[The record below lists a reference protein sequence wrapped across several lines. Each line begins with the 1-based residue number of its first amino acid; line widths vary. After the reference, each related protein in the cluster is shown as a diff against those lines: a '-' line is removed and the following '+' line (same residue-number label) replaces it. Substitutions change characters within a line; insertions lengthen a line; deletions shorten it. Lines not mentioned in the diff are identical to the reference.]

1 MRKIAVALIIVMM
14 TGMTTF
20 ADPTADS
27 ETVKS
32 IQTALNAAGYDCGEP
47 DGIVGQK
54 TMDAL
59 SQYCSEKGI
68 TWDGTITDEL
78 VVSLGGGED
87 ETEDAA
93 TQYDDKL
100 QQICANLTFSTT
112 EGDLL
117 SWIEQYGLEYS
128 AQKWNG
134 TPKELTYKIAYE
146 EGVTAQKYAD
156 SGDHI
161 EVSFNADDGT
171 FLLAEYCPSSGN
183 RSALYYSY
191 GTFWDFREKQPGN
204 RWSGYYYNDRK
215 DYNKT
220 GIEMVYTNG
229 NSVKTSYHAC
239 KDADDALRQVG

>member
-59 SQYCSEKGI
+59 SKYCSEKGI

-100 QQICANLTFSTT
+100 QQIFANLTFSTT

-171 FLLAEYCPSSGN
+171 FLLAEYCPSCAAFLRKKINITKEELILKLKKNQGN
-183 RSALYYSY
+183 RLVTSKEIGVSE
-191 GTFWDFREKQPGN
+191 TTI
-204 RWSGYYYNDRK
+204 RK
-215 DYNKT
+215 W
-220 GIEMVYTNG
+220 
-229 NSVKTSYHAC
+229 C
-239 KDADDALRQVG
+239 KNFNLPKSKKELKEFLNNL